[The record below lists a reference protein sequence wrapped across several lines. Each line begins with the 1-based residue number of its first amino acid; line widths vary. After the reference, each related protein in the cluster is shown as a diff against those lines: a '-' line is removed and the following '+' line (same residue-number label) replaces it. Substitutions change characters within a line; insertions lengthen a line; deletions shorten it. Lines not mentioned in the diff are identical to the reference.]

1 MTETRDTAPI
11 LRILDANLNRASEGL
26 RVAEEFARFAFG
38 DEFLSRT
45 LKETRHE
52 LGKAIQH
59 LGGEKKRL
67 VHRDTLGDV
76 GTEIAVVSEMNRQ
89 TSSDVAHAALKRAQQ
104 ALRSLEEYGKTI
116 SGEFAEVCERLR
128 YKTYTIEKALLGVR
142 DPGSSL
148 ATARVY
154 VLIDGKQDLESFET
168 AARQIASEAD
178 VIQLRDKQLPDAP
191 LLARAKRLRAIT
203 RETDCLFIMNDR
215 PDLAVLAEADGVHV
229 GQEELGVAEVRRIVG
244 VQAIIGVSTHSI
256 AQLQRA
262 ILDGASYVGCGPV
275 FSSKTKT
282 FEQFAGLEYLRQAAA
297 ETSLPSFAIGGID
310 LANLNQVIEAGFHRV
325 AIQSAVSHPKMS
337 PAEVIRAMK
346 TKLAVQG
353 D

>member
-1 MTETRDTAPI
+1 MTETGDTAPI

-26 RVAEEFARFAFG
+26 RVAEEFARFALG

-45 LKETRHE
+45 LKESRHE
-52 LGKAIQH
+52 LGKASQH

-67 VHRDTLGDV
+67 AHRDTVGDV

-89 TSSDVAHAALKRAQQ
+89 TPSDVAHAALKRAQQ

-128 YKTYTIEKALLGVR
+128 YQTYTIEKALLGIR
-142 DPGSSL
+142 ELGSAL
-148 ATARVY
+148 AAARVY
-154 VLIDGKQDLESFET
+154 VLIDGKQDLETFEN
-168 AARQIASEAD
+168 AARQIASAAD

-203 RETDCLFIMNDR
+203 RETGCLFIMNDR

-229 GQEELGVAEVRRIVG
+229 GQEELGVSEVRRIVG
-244 VQAIIGVSTHSI
+244 AQAIIGVSTHSI

-275 FSSKTKT
+275 FPSTTKP
-282 FEQFAGLEYLRQAAA
+282 FEQFAGLEYLRQAAV
-297 ETSLPSFAIGGID
+297 ETSLPCFAIGGID
-310 LANLNQVIEAGFHRV
+310 LANLDQVIEAGFHRV
-325 AIQSAVSHPKMS
+325 AIQSAVSHPEMS
-337 PAEVIRAMK
+337 PAEVIRTMK
-346 TKLAVQG
+346 TKLAVQ
-353 D
+353 DD